1 MRVSVVFII
10 MFMNRIDK
18 NNCTKHKNK
27 NKNKFIFT
35 SFNTNIINKNNMS
48 SEKQDRRI
56 TKNKVINYRVA
67 WMAISLND
75 VKIAS
80 QLQKET

>member
-27 NKNKFIFT
+27 NKYKFIFT